1 MTNLKTSFIISI
13 LFHGVM
19 LLSVA
24 SFYQPTKEGL
34 MDITPLEFIHLPE
47 EEGPQEIVLPEK
59 VEVHPSPLKTEEKK
73 EEMKPVEEIK
83 PAPPLQEVKTDT
95 TKPVEDQV
103 EPILSTKEMVEVPP
117 PPAISSPV
125 TAIEPEIAPFAQGGD
140 DAGGIPVIAQE
151 GSDSET
157 ALSGG
162 ENASQ
167 GSRYG
172 VEGGMGF
179 GTGDEIRLF
188 KAMVRTKIEQTK
200 FYPQWVR
207 QRGFE
212 GTVGVRFV
220 IQSDGSVNDVKVVRP
235 CHCEI
240 LNRAA
245 CEAITKAAP
254 FNPRPGELEGK
265 EMVMEIDISFKL
277 ER

>member
-1 MTNLKTSFIISI
+1 
-13 LFHGVM
+13 
-19 LLSVA
+19 
-24 SFYQPTKEGL
+24 

-47 EEGPQEIVLPEK
+47 EEGPQEVVLPKK
-59 VEVHPSPLKTEEKK
+59 VEVHPSPLKVDEKK
-73 EEMKPVEEIK
+73 EEMRPIEEVN
-83 PAPPLQEVKTDT
+83 PAPPLQEAKTDT

-125 TAIEPEIAPFAQGGD
+125 TAIEPEITPSAQGGD
-140 DAGGIPVIAQE
+140 DVAGIPVIAQE
-151 GSDSET
+151 SNSSET

-172 VEGGMGF
+172 VEGGTGS

-188 KAMVRTKIEQTK
+188 KAMVRTKIERAK
-200 FYPQWVR
+200 FYPRWAR

-212 GTVGVRFV
+212 GTVGVRFI
-220 IQSDGSVNDVKVVRP
+220 IQSDGSLNNVKVVRP

-240 LNRAA
+240 LNKAA

-254 FNPRPGELEGK
+254 FNPRPEELEGK
-265 EMVMEIDISFKL
+265 EMVMEIDINFRL
-277 ER
+277 E